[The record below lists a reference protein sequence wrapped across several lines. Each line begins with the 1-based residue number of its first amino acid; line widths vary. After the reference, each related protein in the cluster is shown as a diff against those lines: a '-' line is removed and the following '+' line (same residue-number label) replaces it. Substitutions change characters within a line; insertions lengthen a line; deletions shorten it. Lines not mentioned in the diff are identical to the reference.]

1 METAGAVVQFWTRG
15 LFCLSIFK
23 LRCEVIVLATKTVD
37 RRTERTRL
45 ALKSAFVEL
54 LLAQGYEALTPAEI
68 SRKAN
73 VGRSTFYLHYAGKE
87 ELLRES
93 MKIPSNPIAACVD
106 AGVTSQQVAPWLDHF
121 REQRAANRMFFTY
134 PLRALWVKCLAEL
147 IEFRLPREPR
157 QAGVRPIIPRSLIA
171 LSVAEMQIALI
182 SHWLNAKLSVRSEN
196 VAEALIAS
204 TRALVLGFLEA
215 RAAGQPAS

>member
-1 METAGAVVQFWTRG
+1 M
-15 LFCLSIFK
+15 
-23 LRCEVIVLATKTVD
+23 VLATKTVD

-45 ALKSAFVEL
+45 ALKSAFIEL

-87 ELLRES
+87 ALLRES
-93 MKIPSNPIAACVD
+93 MKIPSSAIAACVD
-106 AGVTSQQVAPWLDHF
+106 AGVTSQQVTPWLDHF
-121 REQRAANRMFFTY
+121 REQRAANRMFFTF

-147 IEFRLPREPR
+147 IELRLPRGPR
-157 QAGVRPIIPRSLIA
+157 QAGVRLIIPRSLIA

-182 SHWLNAKLSVRSEN
+182 SQWLNATHSVRSEN
-196 VAEALIAS
+196 VAEALIAA
-204 TRALVLGFLEA
+204 TRALVLGFVEA
-215 RAAGQPAS
+215 RAAGQPAP